1 MTQSTD
7 DAIVRQARQQAPA
20 SSSAPL
26 LHEVTGTGD
35 PIVLVPGIL
44 TGWAS
49 WQDHAERLAA
59 RHTVV
64 RVQARSVE
72 LAEAGKPIPSDYSIA
87 MERDALLATIDTLGF
102 DRVDLAGW
110 SLGGGI
116 ALAFALDHPER
127 VRTLT
132 LIEPEASWVLR
143 ATGRAT
149 EALAAAEAFDRSYT
163 GREITV
169 EDLKAFLVR
178 AGIGTPD
185 TDFTAHPRWP
195 LMVRNRQVLSTLG
208 AVTAHAEPLDRLRAL
223 DVPIL
228 TVRGTES
235 TETDRAMVGVIAET
249 APHATLLELP
259 GDHSCFLAHPDA
271 FQEALEAHLATGDH

>member
-1 MTQSTD
+1 MRTGITS
-7 DAIVRQARQQAPA
+7 P
-20 SSSAPL
+20 SSSMTDIPPL
-26 LHEVTGTGD
+26 LHEVTGSGA

-49 WQDHAERLAA
+49 WKSHAEQLAA

-72 LAEAGKPIPSDYSIA
+72 LAEAGEPIPPDYSIA
-87 MERDALLATIDTLGF
+87 MERDALLATVDTLGL

-116 ALAFALDHPER
+116 ALAFALEYPDR

-132 LIEPEASWVLR
+132 LIEPEAPWVLR
-143 ATGRAT
+143 ATGHAAD
-149 EALAAAEAFDRSYT
+149 ALARSADFDHAFAQRKT
-163 GREITV
+163 ITV
-169 EDLKAFLVR
+169 DDLKSFLVR
-178 AGIGTPD
+178 AGIGDPD

-195 LMVRNRQVLSTLG
+195 LMVQNRQVLSTIG
-208 AVTAHAEPLDRLRAL
+208 AIASHTDSLDRLRAL

-228 TVRGTES
+228 AVRGTDS
-235 TETDRAMVGVIAET
+235 TETDIAMTEDIVAT
-249 APHATLLELP
+249 APNATLLELP
-259 GDHSCFLAHPDA
+259 GDHSCFLQNPDR
-271 FQEALEAHLATGDH
+271 FLTALEAHIAE